1 MRKYVAVGEAKRC
14 EKLFRDGRPLDLCS
28 LCSGDSELG
37 DSVRQMV
44 DHLFTN
50 MVLTGVSFG
59 WLSCFYATWLAWRP
73 KDSPACFM
81 LSRPFL
87 PESVDPCTKAAMS
100 WLQTQAI
107 TLWQAGEQHEPY
119 RMLQV
124 LEKSCSLG
132 DAGQGS
138 AAPDASE
145 QHGSD
150 TGPTNEP
157 HEDDE
162 AVRDGDP
169 PPNKGVLPFAHMN
182 KTNVLFMCFYHL
194 CLRCQDVL

>member
-1 MRKYVAVGEAKRC
+1 MPWQQAVRKYVAVGEVKSY
-14 EKLFRDGRPLDLCS
+14 EKLFRGGRPLDLCS
-28 LCSGDSELG
+28 LCREDSELG

-44 DHLFTN
+44 DQLFTN

-73 KDSPACFM
+73 KDSPACLM

-87 PESVDPCTKAAMS
+87 PDSADPCMIAAMS

-119 RMLQV
+119 RLPP
-124 LEKSCSLG
+124 LAEENLSP
-132 DAGQGS
+132 GS
-138 AAPDASE
+138 AAPDVNE
-145 QHGSD
+145 QCGND
-150 TGPTNEP
+150 DGPTNEP

-162 AVRDGDP
+162 AFKDRDP
-169 PPNKGVLPFAHMN
+169 PPNKRCVAFCAHE
-182 KTNVLFMCFYHL
+182 
-194 CLRCQDVL
+194 